1 MAASLLPDAD
11 GVSMSSWVQ
20 WINSSPV
27 PSLSSS
33 VAIFSSSA
41 LSTLSS
47 CVDWTDSNLDFD
59 ASAAS
64 IDRDLNE
71 KLNEKRG
78 IIQLAPELKYQIDN
92 LLDYPSLCMLRA
104 TIRGFG
110 YFWSEED
117 IHWNFLSPFRSIDKM
132 SSMMEKSV
140 GIVKSGSIWANLLN
154 TYTAD

>member
-1 MAASLLPDAD
+1 MPTPSACPPGCNGSIPLQCQACPPRWRSSLP
-11 GVSMSSWVQ
+11 WHYR
-20 WINSSPV
+20 P
-27 PSLSSS
+27 
-33 VAIFSSSA
+33 
-41 LSTLSS
+41 SS

-71 KLNEKRG
+71 KLNEKCG
-78 IIQLAPELKYQIDN
+78 IIQLALELKYQIGN
-92 LLDYPSLCMLRA
+92 LLDYPSLCILRA
-104 TIRGFG
+104 TIQDFR

-117 IHWNFLSPFRSIDKM
+117 IRRNFFSPFRSIDKM

>member
-1 MAASLLPDAD
+1 MPDAD

-33 VAIFSSSA
+33 VAILPSSA

-47 CVDWTDSNLDFD
+47 SVDWTDSNSDFD
-59 ASAAS
+59 AGAAS

-71 KLNEKRG
+71 KLNQKGG
-78 IIQLAPELKYQIDN
+78 IEYQIGS
-92 LLDYPSLCMLRA
+92 LLDYLSLCMLRA
-104 TIRGFG
+104 TIRDFR

-117 IHWNFLSPFRSIDKM
+117 IHRNFLSPFRSIDKM
-132 SSMMEKSV
+132 SKKSTS
-140 GIVKSGSIWANLLN
+140 IVRSEHLCSRNYLQFLRTW
-154 TYTAD
+154 